1 MNTRSALRYL
11 LAYILLVPLQAL
23 VFDHMVL
30 FNVAVPFVFIYLI
43 VMLPVTLGTNLSVA
57 LGFLAGF
64 GVDLFADTPGM
75 NALSCTILAFARKP
89 VFHLYVTMDEDL
101 AGRAPSSQT
110 MGSAEFLKYL
120 LTLSLAYS
128 ILIFTIEAFQ
138 LFIPRLMLLRILGS
152 TLYTFLLIYTLDSL
166 LIRRREK
173 RL

>member
-1 MNTRSALRYL
+1 MSHFTIRFIISYL
-11 LAYILLVPLQAL
+11 LLVPLQAL

-43 VMLPVTLGTNLSVA
+43 VMLPVTMSTNLSVL

-64 GVDLFADTPGM
+64 GMDLFADTPGM

-89 VFHLYVTMDEDL
+89 VFHLYVTMDDDL
-101 AGRAPSSQT
+101 AGRSPSSQS

-120 LTLSLAYS
+120 LTLSL
-128 ILIFTIEAFQ
+128 IFCTLIFSIEAFQ
-138 LFIPRLMLLRILGS
+138 IFIPRLMFTRIIAS
-152 TLYTFLLIYTLDSL
+152 TLYTFLLLYTLDSL